1 MGSLMYQGW
10 TFPVPEDDME
20 SCEGHESPIL
30 TISSEENSFDDA
42 DRLTAVHPP
51 QLVCRADTAQIS
63 IVGFQLLCVQGTLRS
78 NQLTSTQGS
87 SFLPLKGNIQPQ
99 VDKSTIHTVLMTTGN
114 NYRLRAQRLARRL
127 MV

>member
-1 MGSLMYQGW
+1 MYQGW

-51 QLVCRADTAQIS
+51 QLVCRADTGSDQHCGFSATLCAGDIAQ
-63 IVGFQLLCVQGTLRS
+63 
-78 NQLTSTQGS
+78 
-87 SFLPLKGNIQPQ
+87 QPADQ
-99 VDKSTIHTVLMTTGN
+99 YTRELFPTFEREHSTTGRQEHN
-114 NYRLRAQRLARRL
+114 TQF
-127 MV
+127 

>member
-1 MGSLMYQGW
+1 MYQGW

-42 DRLTAVHPP
+42 DHLTAVHPP
-51 QLVCRADTAQIS
+51 QPVCRADTGSDQQCGFSATLCAGDNAQQS
-63 IVGFQLLCVQGTLRS
+63 ADQYTRELFPTFER
-78 NQLTSTQGS
+78 
-87 SFLPLKGNIQPQ
+87 NIQPQ
-99 VDKSTIHTVLMTTGN
+99 VDTSTIHTVLMTTGTT
-114 NYRLRAQRLARRL
+114 YRLRAQRVARRL